1 MEVTYYHK
9 NTNYKWYVLGCI
21 TSLVVITYL
30 LWTFLKNPDSHTWWL
45 LPTKNS
51 VITFSIIGLIILL
64 FTIWVLFKL
73 LTKKGHVK
81 IDSHGIYNDFFLSNK
96 KQINWNE
103 IEKIDTINH
112 NHNQYLAI
120 YLKNQNLIENTGLNY
135 LASKINI
142 STFGTSH
149 IMITSILNC
158 TYDELFNEISKR
170 FEQQKK

>member
-1 MEVTYYHK
+1 
-9 NTNYKWYVLGCI
+9 
-21 TSLVVITYL
+21 
-30 LWTFLKNPDSHTWWL
+30 
-45 LPTKNS
+45 
-51 VITFSIIGLIILL
+51 
-64 FTIWVLFKL
+64 
-73 LTKKGHVK
+73 
-81 IDSHGIYNDFFLSNK
+81 
-96 KQINWNE
+96 
-103 IEKIDTINH
+103 IDTINH